1 MEQFPPIFLV
11 ALIRK
16 GSKRYPLPPPLLM
29 VVCHDAA
36 RCFSWPRMSWLDI
49 AAPKFHVPRIH
60 IHRIG
65 ETMETRTKHQL
76 KLAFWGGVGVVILL
90 PAIFAGFE

>member
-1 MEQFPPIFLV
+1 
-11 ALIRK
+11 
-16 GSKRYPLPPPLLM
+16 
-29 VVCHDAA
+29 
-36 RCFSWPRMSWLDI
+36 MSWLDI

-90 PAIFAGFE
+90 SAIFAAFE